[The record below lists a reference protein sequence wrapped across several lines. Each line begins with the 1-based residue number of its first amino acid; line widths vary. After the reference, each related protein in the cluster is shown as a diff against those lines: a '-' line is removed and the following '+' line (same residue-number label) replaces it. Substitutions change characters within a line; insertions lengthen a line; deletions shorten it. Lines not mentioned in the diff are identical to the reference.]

1 MTSVVLAD
9 DHNLVR
15 QGLRKLIE
23 GRPEFRVI
31 GEAADGAEA
40 VWLVERLRPDLLVV
54 DLMMG
59 GMNGIE
65 VARQVRDLSPKTS
78 VVVLSMHADEGY
90 VIEALRAGAR
100 AYVLK
105 DSLADDLLHAAR
117 EAVMGRRYLSHPLSE
132 QAIDGYLQEQAGAAL
147 KPHQRLTLRE
157 REVLHL
163 VAQGLSN
170 AEMAARFSVSQ
181 RTIEGHRAHM
191 MRKLG
196 LSNQTELL
204 RYALE
209 TGISPPGRL
218 RDAG

>member
-15 QGLRKLIE
+15 QGLRKLLE
-23 GRPEFRVI
+23 GQPDFRVV
-31 GEAADGAEA
+31 GEAADGAGA
-40 VWLVERLRPDLLVV
+40 VRLVERLQPDLAVV

-65 VARQVRDLSPKTS
+65 VARHVRDLSPKTS
-78 VVVLSMHADEGY
+78 VVVLSMHADEAY
-90 VIEALRAGAR
+90 VVEALRAGAR

-132 QAIDGYLQEQAGAAL
+132 QAIEGYLREKAGAPL
-147 KPHQRLTLRE
+147 KPHQKLTLRE

-191 MRKLG
+191 MKKLG
-196 LSNQTELL
+196 LRNQTQLL

-209 TGISPPGRL
+209 SGIGRPG
-218 RDAG
+218 A